1 MNLKEDLF
9 FGFQGACRKTGFKTG
24 IMSSV
29 TSIKNLSFQEGEE
42 KHIFKEQKKHKNYGR
57 RFNDFLMNLND
68 EKRELT
74 ISS

>member
-42 KHIFKEQKKHKNYGR
+42 KHISLRNRKNIKITEGG
-57 RFNDFLMNLND
+57 LM
-68 EKRELT
+68 T
-74 ISS
+74 F